1 MIRHR
6 MLLASVILV
15 CSGSAFAW
23 NDPPAADD
31 GVLGGPKVREIAP
44 PGNAGTFGAGKQA
57 RYQERPTPQNVFMK
71 AFEVLRAE
79 TTAAELRLS
88 DEQAAALKTVEA
100 DFRKEQVAFVQKN
113 KAELERLGKVFGV
126 EPPEQMNERTGRR
139 WFEQVRAAV
148 TKDIERVRKNEAAKK
163 DDAMRD
169 DGMMNQDAAEANAR
183 TRAREEIKVLFDAS
197 PKIETTQGKMWAV
210 LSDAQRPLVEAE
222 VKRLRAEMEKR
233 GNPAALGLKP
243 SEKNAD
249 ALPFEIPEQ
258 MRERLA
264 NLPPEQRE
272 RITQRL
278 KEMPE
283 GMRERLKNM
292 PADERRQA
300 LARYLREGQ
309 GGGNEKNRENGGEKR
324 RRANPQPPSMDDVNV
339 PPPAAEPK

>member
-31 GVLGGPKVREIAP
+31 AVLGGPKVREVAP

-57 RYQERPTPQNVFMK
+57 RYQERPTPQNVFLK

-79 TTAAELRLS
+79 TTAAELRLT
-88 DEQAAALKTVEA
+88 DEQSAALKTVEA

-113 KAELERLGKVFGV
+113 KAEFERLGKVFGV
-126 EPPEQMNERTGRR
+126 EPPEQLNERTGRR
-139 WFEQVRAAV
+139 WFEQIRSAV
-148 TKDIERVRKNEAAKK
+148 TKDAERVRKDEAAKK
-163 DDAMRD
+163 ETDAMRD
-169 DGMMNQDAAEANAR
+169 DSGMMNQADAAEANAR
-183 TRAREEIKVLFDAS
+183 AKAREEIKALYDAS

-210 LSDAQRPLVEAE
+210 LTEPQRPLVEAE

-233 GNPAALGLKP
+233 RNPAALGA
-243 SEKNAD
+243 KNSD
-249 ALPFEIPEQ
+249 AMPLEIPEQ

-272 RITQRL
+272 RIMQRL

-283 GMRERLKNM
+283 TMRERLKNM
-292 PADERRQA
+292 PPDERRQA

-309 GGGNEKNRENGGEKR
+309 SSENGGEKR